1 MPGLHGFHVHQNP
14 DRATGMKNKPMRE
27 WRPVV
32 ITTRRGPANM
42 RGLMVRGI
50 SEICLLYVGSD
61 GKAILPRARSA
72 LKTADLKGRS
82 LMIHAG
88 GTTIP
93 MRRQRW
99 EGRCKGSRVD
109 KVAHIPKTAFITRKR
124 RSLNEGNEKI
134 IEHLNARLAE
144 ELTAINQYMV
154 HAEMC
159 DNWNYEKLH
168 KAIQKRAIDEMKHAE
183 KLITRILF
191 LEGRPIVSDLN
202 KLYIGAEVPKMHE
215 NDRGAEEGAI
225 KGYNESVRVAVEVGD
240 NGTRELF
247 ESILKEEEDHIDWI
261 EAQLDQIKQLGPQN
275 YLVEQ
280 IE

>member
-1 MPGLHGFHVHQNP
+1 
-14 DRATGMKNKPMRE
+14 MK
-27 WRPVV
+27 
-32 ITTRRGPANM
+32 
-42 RGLMVRGI
+42 
-50 SEICLLYVGSD
+50 
-61 GKAILPRARSA
+61 
-72 LKTADLKGRS
+72 
-82 LMIHAG
+82 
-88 GTTIP
+88 
-93 MRRQRW
+93 
-99 EGRCKGSRVD
+99 
-109 KVAHIPKTAFITRKR
+109 
-124 RSLNEGNEKI
+124 GNDKI

-159 DNWNYEKLH
+159 DNWKYEKLH
-168 KAIQKRAIDEMKHAE
+168 KMIQKRAIDEMKHAE

-191 LEGRPIVSDLN
+191 LEGRPIVSELK

-240 NGTRELF
+240 NGTREIL

-261 EAQLDQIKQLGPQN
+261 EAQLDQIKQMGPQN

-280 IE
+280 LD